1 MENISIED
9 SEQFGSDPSLSVGDE
24 MEKIRQRQEERAHEA
39 KKKIEEVLNKYE
51 GEKNE
56 QN

>member
-9 SEQFGSDPSLSVGDE
+9 SEQFGSDPSLSVEDE
-24 MEKIRQRQEERAHEA
+24 MEEIRLRQEERAHEA

>member
-9 SEQFGSDPSLSVGDE
+9 SEQFGSDPSLSVEDE
-24 MEKIRQRQEERAHEA
+24 MEEIRQRQEERAHEA

-51 GEKNE
+51 REKNE

>member
-9 SEQFGSDPSLSVGDE
+9 SEQFGSDPSLSVEDE
-24 MEKIRQRQEERAHEA
+24 MEEIRQRQEERAHKA

-51 GEKNE
+51 REKNE

>member
-9 SEQFGSDPSLSVGDE
+9 SEQFGSDPSLSVEDE
-24 MEKIRQRQEERAHEA
+24 MEEIRQRQEERAHKA

>member
-9 SEQFGSDPSLSVGDE
+9 SEQFGSDPSLSVEDE
-24 MEKIRQRQEERAHEA
+24 MEEIRQRQEERAHEA

>member
-9 SEQFGSDPSLSVGDE
+9 SEQFGSDPSLSVEDE
-24 MEKIRQRQEERAHEA
+24 MEEIRQRQEERAHEA
-39 KKKIEEVLNKYE
+39 KKKIEKVLNKYE
-51 GEKNE
+51 REKNE

>member
-24 MEKIRQRQEERAHEA
+24 MEEIRQRQEERAHEA

-51 GEKNE
+51 REKNE